1 MVGGRVMEI
10 SNIPLS
16 MIFLLDFGNVSAV
29 CVGFFVLF
37 CFFLSFYSIISQL
50 EIHFIIDFRL
60 KEYEVYIVI

>member
-29 CVGFFVLF
+29 CVGFFG
-37 CFFLSFYSIISQL
+37 FFLGFFIFSFDNITT
-50 EIHFIIDFRL
+50 
-60 KEYEVYIVI
+60 